1 MSDISYNR
9 RVHYY
14 IAQYELFQEQECLH
28 CMDIARKLSISLPA
42 ASRMLQKLIS
52 EGLIEK
58 KSYQSICLTQAGKG
72 QLQTTY
78 HTYCELISYFSRI
91 PTFTEEDRLE
101 SSLLCLGS
109 FPHSRIEKLVRSAD
123 CIGTE
128 KLVSGE
134 YNSDVFV
141 FGNSDIRKLLADIQI
156 EEQNHAEMLWK
167 YKTANGMA

>member
-1 MSDISYNR
+1 MKRMSDISYNR

-14 IAQYELFQEQECLH
+14 IALYELFQEQECLH
-28 CMDIARKLSISLPA
+28 CVDIARKLSISLPA
-42 ASRMLQKLIS
+42 DSRMIQKLIS
-52 EGLIEK
+52 EGLMEK

-72 QLQTTY
+72 QLQKTY

-128 KLVSGE
+128 KGCQTL
-134 YNSDVFV
+134 
-141 FGNSDIRKLLADIQI
+141 R
-156 EEQNHAEMLWK
+156 
-167 YKTANGMA
+167 

>member
-14 IAQYELFQEQECLH
+14 IALYELFQEQECLH

-78 HTYCELISYFSRI
+78 HTYCELISYFPAYPLSPRRTVWKAPFSAWVPFRI
-91 PTFTEEDRLE
+91 PA
-101 SSLLCLGS
+101 SKSWLG
-109 FPHSRIEKLVRSAD
+109 VQ
-123 CIGTE
+123 T
-128 KLVSGE
+128 V
-134 YNSDVFV
+134 
-141 FGNSDIRKLLADIQI
+141 
-156 EEQNHAEMLWK
+156 
-167 YKTANGMA
+167 

>member
-1 MSDISYNR
+1 MKRMSDISYNR

-14 IAQYELFQEQECLH
+14 IALYELFQEQECLH
-28 CMDIARKLSISLPA
+28 CVDIARKLSISLPA

-72 QLQTTY
+72 QLQKTY

-101 SSLLCLGS
+101 SSLL
-109 FPHSRIEKLVRSAD
+109 
-123 CIGTE
+123 
-128 KLVSGE
+128 
-134 YNSDVFV
+134 
-141 FGNSDIRKLLADIQI
+141 
-156 EEQNHAEMLWK
+156 
-167 YKTANGMA
+167 

>member
-1 MSDISYNR
+1 MKRMSDISYNR

-14 IAQYELFQEQECLH
+14 IALYELFQEQECLH
-28 CMDIARKLSISLPA
+28 CMDIARKLSISLSGQQLLLQQLFRQQLSISLPA

-91 PTFTEEDRLE
+91 PTFTEEDD
-101 SSLLCLGS
+101 
-109 FPHSRIEKLVRSAD
+109 I
-123 CIGTE
+123 TE
-128 KLVSGE
+128 LP
-134 YNSDVFV
+134 
-141 FGNSDIRKLLADIQI
+141 L
-156 EEQNHAEMLWK
+156 
-167 YKTANGMA
+167 

>member
-1 MSDISYNR
+1 MSC
-9 RVHYY
+9 
-14 IAQYELFQEQECLH
+14 FQEQECLH
-28 CMDIARKLSISLPA
+28 CVDIARKLSISLPA

-128 KLVSGE
+128 KRCQTL
-134 YNSDVFV
+134 
-141 FGNSDIRKLLADIQI
+141 R
-156 EEQNHAEMLWK
+156 
-167 YKTANGMA
+167 

>member
-1 MSDISYNR
+1 MPALHGYR
-9 RVHYY
+9 KKAVHLTAGCQPY
-14 IAQYELFQEQECLH
+14 ATK
-28 CMDIARKLSISLPA
+28 A
-42 ASRMLQKLIS
+42 

-128 KLVSGE
+128 KRCQTL
-134 YNSDVFV
+134 
-141 FGNSDIRKLLADIQI
+141 R
-156 EEQNHAEMLWK
+156 
-167 YKTANGMA
+167 